1 MSNVNYS
8 TNVPDWHCSSVVDKR
23 FSTEFTD
30 TKKYFKKRSKAV
42 NFGCTN

>member
-1 MSNVNYS
+1 MCNVNIS
-8 TNVPDWHCSSVVDKR
+8 MNVPDWHCSSVVEER

-30 TKKYFKKRSKAV
+30 TKKCFKKRSEAL